1 MLLIIIMH
9 SFTKLFYL
17 DIPDVST
24 DGWVVRFC
32 DVFVVA
38 AFVFISGYLYSYQ
51 SNYLNREQEFKG
63 FVKKKLVRLWIPYVI
78 FGAAYFFIFQFPSDS
93 FDFKTWVQSPWPV
106 GHMWFL
112 PMLFWFYIIIWI
124 INRFEFN
131 PIIVFLISAVLSF
144 FPYSRNMPLSILG
157 FSQILYY
164 IFWGYLGY
172 ILFKYRKF
180 LYEQISLRGIFI
192 VLFLY
197 CVLLIVYYVPFENVL
212 AISNSIPLK
221 LLGIFIK
228 MFMTFTGILLIY
240 FLCLYLTK
248 KYASVSPIVQ
258 KISELSFG
266 VYLIHMFLQR
276 YFYSRQFLWGVFSPE
291 LYPWVVGTVIVF
303 VISLG
308 GAWLL
313 RVIRLV

>member
-1 MLLIIIMH
+1 MRPIIMLLIIIMH

-63 FVKKKLVRLWIPYVI
+63 FVKKKWVRLWIPYVI
-78 FGAAYFFIFQFPSDS
+78 FGAAYFFIFQFPSNS

-124 INRFEFN
+124 INRFKFN

-172 ILFKYRKF
+172 IFFKYRKF
-180 LYEQISLRGIFI
+180 LYEQISLRGILI

-212 AISNSIPLK
+212 SISNSIPLK
-221 LLGIFIK
+221 LLGIFFK

-240 FLCLYLTK
+240 FSCLYLTK
-248 KYASVSPIVQ
+248 KYAFVSPIVQ

-276 YFYSRQFLWGVFSPE
+276 YFYSRQFLWGVFSP
-291 LYPWVVGTVIVF
+291 
-303 VISLG
+303 
-308 GAWLL
+308 
-313 RVIRLV
+313 